1 MNTLNDDLV
10 IIDRTNDLTS
20 SEFIDI
26 NMNIIACCLRGR
38 MTAMNTSISIE
49 IGERDLFICPPN
61 TRLTNI
67 MLSPDFD
74 FVAIGITTNMLQ
86 YLLRSHMEVWNR
98 LAYTDKLHVLTL
110 ESELAQNLCL
120 QITAMTREMV
130 LQTWE
135 DDEERQYRYEIFES
149 TIKTGLL
156 ALCNLLRK
164 QRTAAPSQLKHNL
177 SIFNRFLDLL
187 QHTEQKHKPL
197 DYFASKLCI
206 STKYLTVICKKN
218 SGKTANQWIKEYL
231 LADITHLLLHTELSI
246 KEIAHKLDF
255 PNSSF
260 FGKYVKENFGCTPL
274 EYRAGKNRC

>member
-1 MNTLNDDLV
+1 MNTLNDELV
-10 IIDRTNDLTS
+10 IIDRTTDLTS

-26 NMNIIACCLRGR
+26 HKNVIACCIRGR
-38 MTAMNTSISIE
+38 MTAMNSHTPIE
-49 IGERDLFICPPN
+49 ITERQLFICPPS
-61 TRLTNI
+61 TRLTDV

-74 FVAIGITTNMLQ
+74 FVAIGISTNMLQ
-86 YLLRSHMEVWNR
+86 YLLRSHIDVWNR
-98 LAYTDKLHVLTL
+98 LAYTEKLHVLTL
-110 ESELAQNLCL
+110 ESELAQYLCL

-130 LQTWE
+130 YQEWE
-135 DDEERQYRYEIFES
+135 DNEEREYRYEIFES

-164 QRTAAPSQLKHNL
+164 QKPQTTAPIKHNL

-187 QHTEQKHKPL
+187 QHTEQKHKTL

-231 LADITHLLLHTELSI
+231 LADITHLLLHTDLSI
-246 KEIAHKLDF
+246 KEIANKLDF

-260 FGKYVKENFGCTPL
+260 FGKYVKEHFGCTPL
-274 EYRAGKNRC
+274 EYRAGKR